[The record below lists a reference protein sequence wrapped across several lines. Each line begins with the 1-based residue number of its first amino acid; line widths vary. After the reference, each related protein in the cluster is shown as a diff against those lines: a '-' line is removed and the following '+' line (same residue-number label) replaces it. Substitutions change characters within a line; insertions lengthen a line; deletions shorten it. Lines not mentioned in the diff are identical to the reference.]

1 MQPVIRDVVGYAD
14 DMSCAAPR
22 PVSELPL
29 VAWRC
34 SGTRRDG
41 RPCRRILAEY
51 ATAAPLIL
59 KSRCTNCGHWNN
71 FPPS

>member
-1 MQPVIRDVVGYAD
+1 MQPVIRD
-14 DMSCAAPR
+14 R

-41 RPCRRILAEY
+41 RPCHQILIEY
-51 ATAAPLIL
+51 ATAGPLAL
-59 KSRCTNCGHWNN
+59 RKKCDRCNAWNTLTR
-71 FPPS
+71 